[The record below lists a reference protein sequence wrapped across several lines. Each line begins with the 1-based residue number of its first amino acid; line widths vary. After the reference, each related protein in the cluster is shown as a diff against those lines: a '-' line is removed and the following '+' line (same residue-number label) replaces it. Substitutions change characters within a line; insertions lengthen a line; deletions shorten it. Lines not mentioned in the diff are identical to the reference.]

1 MKKNIK
7 QVNMKL
13 YKTLLFFIAAV
24 ISPAILFAQQEITV
38 NDVVIGNAEI
48 SASNRI
54 TLSDGF
60 HAKEGCTFR
69 AYISPEANGGLTNPV
84 IVSAP
89 NVNVSGI
96 PTSTENYIR
105 TTTFPTTGIR
115 SEQVEY
121 FDGLG
126 RPGQIINVEASPE
139 GDDMI
144 KLVYYDNFGRKS
156 REYLPYVDNG
166 NGKYQTNA
174 TNKALNF
181 YGSLVYGKDAIDS
194 KPYSVTDYEESPL
207 NRVLSITG
215 VGQDWHTNN
224 KPVAFNY
231 RSNSSITSWNELG
244 DTRNYP
250 ANSLYVYETT
260 DENGNVTREYK
271 DKLERIVLKESVVN
285 GENLRTH
292 YIYDN
297 YGLLRTVVPPLA
309 SSPADGELCYF
320 YEYDEQKRMISKKL
334 PGAEPV
340 YMVYDKRDRLVLTQD
355 GNLRDDSDAGNETY
369 HFIKYDELNRPILE
383 GKIKFSAALD
393 AQTLLDS
400 HTVHYETYNGS
411 NSSYGYSLNSSFPAG
426 LSISASDVETV
437 TWYDTYNF
445 VNDLSKQS
453 ELAYY
458 TTNLPPGFEPGHSD
472 KTTGLVTGT
481 MVKAYEPE
489 GSGYSIARS
498 EMYSANYY
506 DDYGN
511 NIQTI
516 SQHHLGGRDVF
527 SSRHQNV
534 TQLLMQTQQQHI
546 QAGKTLRILEAFDY
560 DHAGRLLETLHQ
572 VNDQQPVVLTAM
584 RYNEL
589 GELVEKYMHSKD
601 GNNFVQK
608 VDYTY
613 NIRGWLTKINDP
625 VLADNDIFGMQLY
638 YNDRGSLE
646 ASTVSREQFNGNIAA
661 MRWATIEDEDKIRGY
676 GFEYDALNRLTTAN
690 YAEGNTLASNKNL
703 YSMSASYDK
712 NGNFETLNRRFNSA
726 STYADELTYSYIA
739 GTNKLKKVTDPRG
752 DIAGVE
758 DYVALSAAD
767 YDYDDNGNMVFDA
780 GKDLEVKY
788 NSLNLPEKIS
798 EFGGA
803 SPAKIFYHYNAAGVK
818 LAKTNETSTSSVEQT
833 TEYVGNVIY
842 MDGEIAYVATAEGR
856 MVPVQTDTE
865 TNWHYEYNIKDHL
878 GNTRVTFGGSLLSG
892 KVDLIQQSHYY
903 PFGLVFK
910 QENYQNALADYN
922 KNKYLYNGKEL
933 QDDQLA
939 GRSLN
944 WYDYG
949 ARMYDAAL
957 GRWHSV
963 DPLSEMYLALSP
975 YHYAG
980 NNPVNNIDIDGR
992 SFWKSQ
998 WMNQN
1003 VGHWNDANMNYV
1015 LPNKAEENKNEEDN
1029 NEENSD
1035 GESNNGENNDG
1046 ENKED
1051 KDDAQADGRAAWL
1064 DDPDSF
1070 HNSTFARI
1078 LYPDAWVITGVGTIA
1093 WKGGVSVEIGT
1104 VIMQRGPKAGKRR
1117 DFIMPAG
1124 ETGYAF
1130 NGGIKIMGINF
1141 AGPVSE
1147 IDFSRFQ
1154 SLAINADLSIIQ
1166 APKIGFSATWSP
1178 DPTMESFGV
1187 LGRGGSFGGG
1197 FLPASATVGVGYPFW
1212 ISDEY

>member
-7 QVNMKL
+7 QLNMKL
-13 YKTLLFFIAAV
+13 HKTLLFFIAAV
-24 ISPAILFAQQEITV
+24 MSSTILFAQQDITV
-38 NDVVIGNAEI
+38 NDVVVGNVEI

-54 TLSDGF
+54 TLSEGF

-84 IVSAP
+84 IMSAF

-96 PTSTENYIR
+96 PTSTENYIH

-126 RPGQIINVEASPE
+126 RLEQIINVEASPE

-144 KLVYYDNFGRKS
+144 KLIYYDNFGRKS
-156 REYLPYVDNG
+156 REYLPFVNNG

-174 TNKALNF
+174 TNKLLDF

-194 KPYSVTDYEESPL
+194 KPYSIVDYEESPL

-224 KPVAFNY
+224 KPVAYNY
-231 RSNSSITSWNELG
+231 LANSGITSWDELG
-244 DTRNYP
+244 NTRNYP
-250 ANSLYVYETT
+250 ANNLYVYETT

-271 DKLERIVLKESVVN
+271 DKLEQVVLKESVVN
-285 GENLRTH
+285 GETLRTH

-320 YEYDEQKRMISKKL
+320 YEYDERKRMISKKL

-355 GNLRDDSDAGNETY
+355 GNLRNDDDAGNETY
-369 HFIKYDELNRPILE
+369 HFIKYDELNRPVLE

-393 AQTLLDS
+393 AQTLFDS

-437 TWYDTYNF
+437 TWYDTYDF

-458 TTNLPPGFEPGHSD
+458 TTNLPSGFESGNSD
-472 KTTGLVTGT
+472 KTKGLVTGT

-489 GSGYSIARS
+489 GSGYSIVRS
-498 EMYSANYY
+498 EMYTANYY

-527 SSRHQNV
+527 SSHYQDV

-546 QAGKTLRILEAFDY
+546 QAGKTLKILETFDY

-589 GELVEKYMHSKD
+589 GELIEKYMHSKD

-625 VLADNDIFGMQLY
+625 ALTDNDIFGMQLY
-638 YNDRGSLE
+638 YNDRDNLE
-646 ASTVSREQFNGNIAA
+646 ASTVSQEQFNGNIAA

-676 GFEYDALNRLTTAN
+676 GFEYDALNRLTAAN

-712 NGNFETLNRRFNSA
+712 NGNFQTLNRRFNSA
-726 STYADELTYSYIA
+726 STYADELTYTYIT

-767 YDYDDNGNMVFDA
+767 YNYDDNGNMIFDA

-798 EFGGA
+798 EFGSA
-803 SPAKIFYHYNAAGVK
+803 NPAKIFYHYDATGQK
-818 LAKTNETSTSSVEQT
+818 LTKHYTGQT
-833 TEYVGNVIY
+833 ENTTDYVGNVIY
-842 MDGEIAYVATAEGR
+842 MDGEIAYVATSEGR
-856 MVPVQTDTE
+856 MIPIQTDTE

-878 GNTRVTFGGSLLSG
+878 GNTRVTFGGSLLAG

-949 ARMYDAAL
+949 FRMYDPAL
-957 GRWHSV
+957 GRFIGI
-963 DPLSEMYLALSP
+963 DPIIEKFPEHTPYNYAFSNPSSLIDLWGLQGINPNQFQNWAVNNPGQVFQEGFRQMFDAALSMVSVV
-975 YHYAG
+975 AEAVQEVKTNISTITKG
-980 NNPVNNIDIDGR
+980 NVTNSTDLVLETGKVVKFDFSKVLDLNGSNTPNAPEVGIETKIEKKIVNETKVQGNIEGVPVSIAYSNE
-992 SFWKSQ
+992 
-998 WMNQN
+998 QN
-1003 VGHWNDANMNYV
+1003 T
-1015 LPNKAEENKNEEDN
+1015 E
-1029 NEENSD
+1029 
-1035 GESNNGENNDG
+1035 GENTNSVKGQVGNDNANAYVKG
-1046 ENKED
+1046 STTT
-1051 KDDAQADGRAAWL
+1051 DASG
-1064 DDPDSF
+1064 
-1070 HNSTFARI
+1070 NTTSTTA
-1078 LYPDAWVITGVGTIA
+1078 VGVEVATP
-1093 WKGGVSVEIGT
+1093 SV
-1104 VIMQRGPKAGKRR
+1104 
-1117 DFIMPAG
+1117 
-1124 ETGYAF
+1124 
-1130 NGGIKIMGINF
+1130 KIDEKTK
-1141 AGPVSE
+1141 VTY
-1147 IDFSRFQ
+1147 
-1154 SLAINADLSIIQ
+1154 
-1166 APKIGFSATWSP
+1166 K
-1178 DPTMESFGV
+1178 
-1187 LGRGGSFGGG
+1187 
-1197 FLPASATVGVGYPFW
+1197 ASAEIRIGNGNGK
-1212 ISDEY
+1212 